1 MSTLFNVRRLDVR
14 AFAQAGELLSGQA
27 SLSEMPR
34 LQADCAG
41 VSPDRQIQWSAKG
54 GLQAQVNAP
63 AKVWLQVKATTAL
76 PFVCQR
82 CLEPVEITVAVERD
96 FRFVSSERL
105 AEEEDQLAEEDLL
118 VESREFDLL
127 DGQTHRGIAFFS
139 QGHLNRFIHAYH
151 LTGQHL
157 GGLRMAE
164 FLQSL
169 RQANKQQM
177 RLGVLIQEV
186 FAGGQ
191 GHRWTMIASHA
202 VNGNRDHGTGL
213 SEVKTFYA
221 SKQRPEATDQRST
234 SGQDGRKSGF

>member
-34 LQADCAG
+34 LHADCAG

-127 DGQTHRGIAFFS
+127 SLIEDELLMEMPLVPRHTKCPSTIVMAVQDSDFEVAEHSSPKPFAA
-139 QGHLNRFIHAYH
+139 LA
-151 LTGQHL
+151 
-157 GGLRMAE
+157 GL
-164 FLQSL
+164 
-169 RQANKQQM
+169 KKHP
-177 RLGVLIQEV
+177 G
-186 FAGGQ
+186 
-191 GHRWTMIASHA
+191 
-202 VNGNRDHGTGL
+202 
-213 SEVKTFYA
+213 K
-221 SKQRPEATDQRST
+221 
-234 SGQDGRKSGF
+234 